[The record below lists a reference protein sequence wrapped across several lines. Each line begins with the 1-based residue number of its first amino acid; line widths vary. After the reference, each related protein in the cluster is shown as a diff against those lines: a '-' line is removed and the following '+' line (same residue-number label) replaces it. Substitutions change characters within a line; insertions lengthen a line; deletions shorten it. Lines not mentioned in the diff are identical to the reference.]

1 MGGDTKKRILKKS
14 NIMYIKKI
22 HIENFKKFKGTFDL
36 ELNDDLNIIV
46 GNNEAGKSTVIEAI
60 FLALTGLFRGKYLRN
75 ELSQYIFN
83 KDIVNEYISS
93 VNMGNAQKPPRVL
106 LEVYFGGDD
115 APALFNGSH
124 NSENSNEC
132 GVRFEIGFNE
142 KYNDEYNSII
152 ENSIKLKS
160 LPIEY
165 YDIVWTS
172 FAWDNIT
179 SRSIPLKVALIDSES
194 GKLLNGSDIYISRIV
209 KDNLETYDIVKV
221 TQAFRSLQDN
231 FSSNPSVSAINE
243 NIKNTSKIT
252 NKEMVISVDM
262 SSRNAWESFLMTYL
276 DDIPFTY
283 IGKGEQAIIKTN
295 LALGNKKAS
304 MAGVVLVEEPE
315 NHLSH
320 AKMNELISYIRKH
333 CSGKQVII
341 STHSS
346 FVANKL
352 GLSKLLLLNGSNVLK
367 LSKLSTTTE
376 TYFESLPGYNTL
388 RLILCEK
395 AILVEG
401 PSDEL
406 VVQRA
411 YLDRHGHLPIEDSI
425 DVISAY
431 NLSFLRFLEIA
442 DKLALNVC
450 VVTDNDGSVTA
461 LHEKYAAYQNRSNI
475 KICFDSSVDSWP
487 TEIDGKPYNCN
498 TLEPK
503 LLKSNSLQVFNE
515 VLGKSFSKD
524 EDLLKYM
531 KSDKTDC
538 ALAIFKSKTKIN
550 YPQYILDAIQ

>member
-1 MGGDTKKRILKKS
+1 
-14 NIMYIKKI
+14 MYIKKI
-22 HIENFKKFKGTFDL
+22 HIENFKKFKGPFDL

-60 FLALTGLFRGKYLRN
+60 FLALTGMFRGKYLRN
-75 ELSQYIFN
+75 ELSQYLFN
-83 KDIVNEYISS
+83 KDIINDYISS
-93 VNMGNAQKPPRVL
+93 VKAGNAQKPPKVL
-106 LEVYFGGDD
+106 IEVYFGGND

-132 GVRFEIGFNE
+132 GIRFEIEFNE

-152 ENSIKLKS
+152 ANSLELKS

-179 SRSIPLKVALIDSES
+179 SRSIPLKVALIESES
-194 GKLLNGSDIYISRIV
+194 GKLPNGSDIYISRII
-209 KDNLETYDIVKV
+209 KDSLETDDLVKI
-221 TQAFRSLQDN
+221 TQAFRNLQDD
-231 FSSNPSVSAINE
+231 FSSNPSVSHIND
-243 NIKNTSKIT
+243 NIKSASKIT
-252 NKEMVISVDM
+252 NKEIAISVDM

-304 MAGVVLVEEPE
+304 TAGVVLVEEPE

-367 LSKLSTTTE
+367 LSELNATTE
-376 TYFESLPGYNTL
+376 AYFESLPGYNTL
-388 RLILCEK
+388 RLILCKK

-401 PSDEL
+401 PSDKL

-411 YLDRHGHLPIEDSI
+411 YLDKHGNLPIEDSI

-442 DKLALNVC
+442 DILDLNVY
-450 VVTDNDGSVTA
+450 VITDNDGDVSA
-461 LHEKYAAYQNRSNI
+461 LQNKYAAYLNRSNI
-475 KICFDSSVDSWP
+475 KICFDSNVDSYP
-487 TEIDGKPYNCN
+487 TEIGGKPYNCN

-531 KSDKTDC
+531 KSNKTDC
-538 ALAIFKSKTKIN
+538 ALAIFKSKTKIT
-550 YPQYILDAIQ
+550 YPQYILNAIQ

>member
-1 MGGDTKKRILKKS
+1 
-14 NIMYIKKI
+14 MYIKKI
-22 HIENFKKFKGTFDL
+22 HIENFKKFKGPFDL
-36 ELNDDLNIIV
+36 ELNEDLNIIV
-46 GNNEAGKSTVIEAI
+46 GNNEAGKSTIIEAI
-60 FLALTGLFRGKYLRN
+60 FLALTGMFRGKYLRN
-75 ELSQYIFN
+75 ELSQYLFN
-83 KDIVNEYISS
+83 KDIVKDYISS
-93 VNMGNAQKPPRVL
+93 VNNGNAQKPPKVL
-106 LEVYFGGDD
+106 IEVYFDGEDT
-115 APALFNGSH
+115 PALFNGSH
-124 NSENSNEC
+124 NSENSNDC
-132 GVRFEIGFNE
+132 GVRFEIEFNE
-142 KYNDEYNSII
+142 KYNDEYNAII
-152 ENSIKLKS
+152 ENSIELKS

-194 GKLLNGSDIYISRIV
+194 GKLPNGSDIYISRIV
-209 KDNLETYDIVKV
+209 KDSLETDDIVKI
-221 TQAFRSLQDN
+221 TQAFRSLQDD
-231 FSSNPSVSAINE
+231 FSDNPSVSDINK
-243 NIKNTSKIT
+243 NLKNTSEIT
-252 NKEMVISVDM
+252 NKEIEISVDM

-304 MAGVVLVEEPE
+304 TAGVVLVEEPE

-367 LSKLSTTTE
+367 LSELSETTE
-376 TYFESLPGYNTL
+376 AYFESLSGYNTL
-388 RLILCEK
+388 RLILCKK

-411 YLDRHGHLPIEDSI
+411 YRDKHEKLPIENSI

-450 VVTDNDGSVTA
+450 VVTDNDGDVSA
-461 LHEKYAAYQNRSNI
+461 LQNKYAAYLNRPNI
-475 KICFDSSVDSWP
+475 KICFDSNVDSFP
-487 TEIDGKPYNCN
+487 TEIEGKPYNCN

-503 LLKSNSLQVFNE
+503 LLKSNSLQVFNG
-515 VLGKSFSKD
+515 VLSKSFSKD

-531 KSDKTDC
+531 KSNKTDC
-538 ALAIFKSKTKIN
+538 ALAIFKSETKIN
-550 YPQYILDAIQ
+550 YPQYILDAIK

>member
-1 MGGDTKKRILKKS
+1 
-14 NIMYIKKI
+14 MYIKKI
-22 HIENFKKFKGTFDL
+22 HIENFKKFKGPFDL
-36 ELNDDLNIIV
+36 ELNEDLNIIV

-60 FLALTGLFRGKYLRN
+60 FLALTGMFRGKYLRN
-75 ELSQYIFN
+75 ELSQYLFN
-83 KDIVNEYISS
+83 KEIVNDYIAS
-93 VNMGNAQKPPRVL
+93 VNTGNAQNPPKIL
-106 LEVYFGGDD
+106 IEVYFVGND

-132 GVRFEIGFNE
+132 GIRFEIEFNE

-152 ENSIKLKS
+152 KNSIKLKS

-179 SRSIPLKVALIDSES
+179 SRSVPLKVALIDSES
-194 GKLLNGSDIYISRIV
+194 GKLPNGSDIYISRIV
-209 KDNLETYDIVKV
+209 KDSLETDDIVKI
-221 TQAFRSLQDN
+221 TQAFRSLQDD
-231 FSSNPSVSAINE
+231 FSDNPSVSDINK
-243 NIKNTSKIT
+243 NLKNTSKIT
-252 NKEMVISVDM
+252 NKEIDISVDM

-304 MAGVVLVEEPE
+304 TAGVVLVEEPE

-320 AKMNELISYIRKH
+320 AKMNELISYIREH

-367 LSKLSTTTE
+367 LSELSETTE
-376 TYFESLPGYNTL
+376 AYFESLPGYNTL
-388 RLILCEK
+388 RLILCKK

-411 YLDRHGHLPIEDSI
+411 YLDKHDKLPIEDSI

-450 VVTDNDGSVTA
+450 VVTDNDGDVSA
-461 LHEKYAAYQNRSNI
+461 LQNKYAAYLNRSNI
-475 KICFDSSVDSWP
+475 KICFDSNVYSFP
-487 TEIDGKPYNCN
+487 TEIEGKPYNCN

-503 LLKSNSLQVFNE
+503 LLKSNSLQVFNR
-515 VLGKSFSKD
+515 VLSKSFSKD

-531 KSDKTDC
+531 KSNKTDC

>member
-1 MGGDTKKRILKKS
+1 
-14 NIMYIKKI
+14 MYIKKI
-22 HIENFKKFKGTFDL
+22 HIENFKKFKGPFDL
-36 ELNDDLNIIV
+36 ELNEGLNIIV

-60 FLALTGLFRGKYLRN
+60 FLALTGMFRGKYLRN
-75 ELSQYIFN
+75 ELSQYLFN
-83 KDIVNEYISS
+83 KDIVKDYISS
-93 VNMGNAQKPPRVL
+93 VKAGNAQKPPKVL
-106 LEVYFGGDD
+106 IEVYFGGKD

-124 NSENSNEC
+124 NSENSNDC
-132 GVRFEIGFNE
+132 GVRFEIEFNE

-152 ENSIKLKS
+152 ENSIELKS

-194 GKLLNGSDIYISRIV
+194 GKLPNGSDIYISRIV
-209 KDNLETYDIVKV
+209 KDSLETDDIVKI
-221 TQAFRSLQDN
+221 TQAFRSLQDD
-231 FSSNPSVSAINE
+231 FSDNPSVSDINK
-243 NIKNTSKIT
+243 NLKNTSKIT
-252 NKEMVISVDM
+252 NKEIEISVDM

-304 MAGVVLVEEPE
+304 TAGVVLVEEPE

-367 LSKLSTTTE
+367 LSELSATTE
-376 TYFESLPGYNTL
+376 AYFESLPGYNTL
-388 RLILCEK
+388 RPILCKK

-411 YLDRHGHLPIEDSI
+411 YLDKHEKLPIEDSI

-450 VVTDNDGSVTA
+450 VVTDNDGDVSA
-461 LHEKYAAYQNRSNI
+461 LQNKYAAYLNRSNI
-475 KICFDSSVDSWP
+475 KICFDSNVDSFP
-487 TEIDGKPYNCN
+487 TEIEGKPYNCN

-503 LLKSNSLQVFNE
+503 LLRELYRS
-515 VLGKSFSKD
+515 
-524 EDLLKYM
+524 
-531 KSDKTDC
+531 
-538 ALAIFKSKTKIN
+538 
-550 YPQYILDAIQ
+550 

>member
-1 MGGDTKKRILKKS
+1 
-14 NIMYIKKI
+14 MYVKKI
-22 HIENFKKFKGTFDL
+22 HIENFKKFKGPFDL
-36 ELNDDLNIIV
+36 ELNEDLNIIV
-46 GNNEAGKSTVIEAI
+46 GNNEAGKSTIIEAI
-60 FLALTGLFRGKYLRN
+60 FLALTGMFRGKYLRN
-75 ELSQYIFN
+75 ELSQYLFN
-83 KDIVNEYISS
+83 KDIVKDYISS
-93 VNMGNAQKPPRVL
+93 VKAGNAQKPPKVL
-106 LEVYFGGDD
+106 IEVYFGGED

-124 NSENSNEC
+124 NSENSNDC
-132 GVRFEIGFNE
+132 GVRFEIEFNE

-152 ENSIKLKS
+152 ENSIDLKS

-194 GKLLNGSDIYISRIV
+194 GKLPNGSDIYISRIV
-209 KDNLETYDIVKV
+209 KDSLETDDIVKI
-221 TQAFRSLQDN
+221 TQAFRSLQDD
-231 FSSNPSVSAINE
+231 FSDNPSVSDINK
-243 NIKNTSKIT
+243 NLKNTSEIT
-252 NKEMVISVDM
+252 NKEIEISVDM

-304 MAGVVLVEEPE
+304 TAGVVLVEEPE

-333 CSGKQVII
+333 CSGKQEII

-367 LSKLSTTTE
+367 LSELSETTE
-376 TYFESLPGYNTL
+376 AYFESLPGYNTL
-388 RLILCEK
+388 RLILCKK

-411 YLDRHGHLPIEDSI
+411 YRDKHEKLPIENSI

-431 NLSFLRFLEIA
+431 NLYFLRFLEIA

-450 VVTDNDGSVTA
+450 VVTDNDGDVSA
-461 LHEKYAAYQNRSNI
+461 LQNKYAAYLNRPNI
-475 KICFDSSVDSWP
+475 KICFDSNVDSFP
-487 TEIDGKPYNCN
+487 TEIEGKPYNCN

-503 LLKSNSLQVFNE
+503 LLKSNSLQVFNG
-515 VLGKSFSKD
+515 VLSKSFSKD

-531 KSDKTDC
+531 KSNKTDC
-538 ALAIFKSKTKIN
+538 ALAIFKSETKIN
-550 YPQYILDAIQ
+550 YPQYILDAIK

>member
-1 MGGDTKKRILKKS
+1 
-14 NIMYIKKI
+14 MYIKKI
-22 HIENFKKFKGTFDL
+22 HIENFKKFKGPFDL
-36 ELNDDLNIIV
+36 ELNEDLNIIV
-46 GNNEAGKSTVIEAI
+46 GNNEAGKSTIIEAI
-60 FLALTGLFRGKYLRN
+60 FLALTGMFRGKYLRN
-75 ELSQYIFN
+75 ELSQYLFN
-83 KDIVNEYISS
+83 KDIVNDYISS
-93 VNMGNAQKPPRVL
+93 VNNGNAQKPPKIL
-106 LEVYFGGDD
+106 IEVYFGGED

-124 NSENSNEC
+124 NSENSNDC
-132 GVRFEIGFNE
+132 GVRFEIEFNE

-152 ENSIKLKS
+152 ENSIELKS

-194 GKLLNGSDIYISRIV
+194 GKLPNGSDIYISRIV
-209 KDNLETYDIVKV
+209 KDSLETDDIVKI
-221 TQAFRSLQDN
+221 TQAFRSLQDD
-231 FSSNPSVSAINE
+231 FSDNPSVSDINK
-243 NIKNTSKIT
+243 NLKNTSKIT
-252 NKEMVISVDM
+252 NKEIEISVDM

-304 MAGVVLVEEPE
+304 TAGVVLVEEPE

-320 AKMNELISYIRKH
+320 AKMNELISYIREH
-333 CSGKQVII
+333 CTGKQVII

-352 GLSKLLLLNGSNVLK
+352 GLSKLLLLNGGNVLK
-367 LSKLSTTTE
+367 LSELSETTE
-376 TYFESLPGYNTL
+376 AYFESLPGYNTL
-388 RLILCEK
+388 RLILCKK

-411 YLDRHGHLPIEDSI
+411 YLDKHGKLPIEDSI

-450 VVTDNDGSVTA
+450 VVTDNDGDVSA
-461 LHEKYAAYQNRSNI
+461 LQNKYAAYLNRSNI
-475 KICFDSSVDSWP
+475 KICFDSNVDSFP
-487 TEIDGKPYNCN
+487 TEIEGKPYNCN

-503 LLKSNSLQVFNE
+503 LLKSNSLQVFNG
-515 VLGKSFSKD
+515 VLSKSFSKD

-531 KSDKTDC
+531 KSNKTDC
-538 ALAIFKSKTKIN
+538 ALAIFKSETKIN

>member
-1 MGGDTKKRILKKS
+1 MK
-14 NIMYIKKI
+14 NIMM
-22 HIENFKKFKGTFDL
+22 
-36 ELNDDLNIIV
+36 NII
-46 GNNEAGKSTVIEAI
+46 
-60 FLALTGLFRGKYLRN
+60 
-75 ELSQYIFN
+75 
-83 KDIVNEYISS
+83 
-93 VNMGNAQKPPRVL
+93 
-106 LEVYFGGDD
+106 
-115 APALFNGSH
+115 
-124 NSENSNEC
+124 
-132 GVRFEIGFNE
+132 
-142 KYNDEYNSII
+142 SII
-152 ENSIKLKS
+152 ENSIELKS

-194 GKLLNGSDIYISRIV
+194 GKLPNGSDIYISRIV
-209 KDNLETYDIVKV
+209 KDSLETDDIVKI
-221 TQAFRSLQDN
+221 TQAFRSLQDD
-231 FSSNPSVSAINE
+231 FSDNPSVSDINK
-243 NIKNTSKIT
+243 NLKNTSKIT
-252 NKEMVISVDM
+252 NKEIEISVDM

-295 LALGNKKAS
+295 LALGNKKVS
-304 MAGVVLVEEPE
+304 NVGVVLVEEPE

-320 AKMNELISYIRKH
+320 AKMNELISYIREH
-333 CSGKQVII
+333 CTGKQVII

-352 GLSKLLLLNGSNVLK
+352 GLSKLLLLNGNNVLK
-367 LSKLSTTTE
+367 LSNLDINTE
-376 TYFESLPGYNTL
+376 AYFESLPGYNTL
-388 RLILCEK
+388 RLILCKK

-411 YLDRHGHLPIEDSI
+411 YLDKHEKLPIEDSI

-450 VVTDNDGSVTA
+450 VVTDNDGDVSA
-461 LHEKYAAYQNRSNI
+461 LQNKYAAYLNRSNI
-475 KICFDSSVDSWP
+475 KICFDSNVDSFP

-498 TLEPK
+498 TLEPE
-503 LLKSNSLQVFNE
+503 LLKSNSLHVFNKI
-515 VLGKSFSKD
+515 LSKSFSKD

-531 KSDKTDC
+531 KSNKTDC
-538 ALAIFKSKTKIN
+538 ALAIFKSETKIN

>member
-1 MGGDTKKRILKKS
+1 
-14 NIMYIKKI
+14 MYIKKI
-22 HIENFKKFKGTFDL
+22 HIENFKKFKGPFDL
-36 ELNDDLNIIV
+36 ELNEDLNIIV

-60 FLALTGLFRGKYLRN
+60 FLALTGMFRGKYLRN
-75 ELSQYIFN
+75 ELSQYLFN
-83 KDIVNEYISS
+83 KEIVNDYIAS
-93 VNMGNAQKPPRVL
+93 VNTGNAQNPPKIL
-106 LEVYFGGDD
+106 IEVYFGGND

-132 GVRFEIGFNE
+132 GIRFEIEFNE

-152 ENSIKLKS
+152 KNSIKLKS

-179 SRSIPLKVALIDSES
+179 SRSVPLKVALIDSES
-194 GKLLNGSDIYISRIV
+194 GKLPNGSDIYISRIV
-209 KDNLETYDIVKV
+209 KDSLETDDIVKI
-221 TQAFRSLQDN
+221 TQAFRSLQDD
-231 FSSNPSVSAINE
+231 FSDNPSVSDINK
-243 NIKNTSKIT
+243 NLKNTSKIT
-252 NKEMVISVDM
+252 NKEIEISVDM
-262 SSRNAWESFLMTYL
+262 SSRNAWESFLMTCL

-304 MAGVVLVEEPE
+304 TAGVVLVEEPE

-352 GLSKLLLLNGSNVLK
+352 GLSKLLLLNESNVLK
-367 LSKLSTTTE
+367 LSELNATTE
-376 TYFESLPGYNTL
+376 AYFESLPGYNTL
-388 RLILCEK
+388 RLILCNK

-411 YLDRHGHLPIEDSI
+411 YLDKHEKLPIEDSI

-431 NLSFLRFLEIA
+431 NLSFLRFLEVA

-450 VVTDNDGSVTA
+450 VVTDNDGDVSA
-461 LHEKYAAYQNRSNI
+461 LQNKYAAYLNRSNI
-475 KICFDSSVDSWP
+475 KICFDSNVDSFP
-487 TEIDGKPYNCN
+487 TEIEGKPYNCN

-503 LLKSNSLQVFNE
+503 LLKSNSLQVFNR
-515 VLGKSFSKD
+515 VLSKSFSKD

-531 KSDKTDC
+531 KSNKTDC

>member
-1 MGGDTKKRILKKS
+1 
-14 NIMYIKKI
+14 MYIKKI
-22 HIENFKKFKGTFDL
+22 HIENFKKFKGSFNL

-60 FLALTGLFRGKYLRN
+60 FIALTGMFRGKYLRN
-75 ELSQYIFN
+75 ELSQYLFN
-83 KDIVNEYISS
+83 KDIVKDYISS
-93 VNMGNAQKPPRVL
+93 VKAVNAQKPPKVL
-106 LEVYFGGDD
+106 IEVYFGGKD

-124 NSENSNEC
+124 NSENSNDC
-132 GVRFEIGFNE
+132 GVRFEIEFNE

-194 GKLLNGSDIYISRIV
+194 GKLPNGSDIYISRIV
-209 KDNLETYDIVKV
+209 KNSLETDDIVKI
-221 TQAFRSLQDN
+221 TQAFRSLQDD
-231 FSSNPSVSAINE
+231 FSDNPSVSDINK
-243 NIKNTSKIT
+243 NLKNTSKIT
-252 NKEMVISVDM
+252 NKEIEISVDM

-304 MAGVVLVEEPE
+304 TAGVVLVEEPE

-352 GLSKLLLLNGSNVLK
+352 GLSKMLLLNGSNVLK
-367 LSKLSTTTE
+367 LSELSATTE
-376 TYFESLPGYNTL
+376 AYFESLPGYNTL
-388 RLILCEK
+388 RLILCKK

-411 YLDRHGHLPIEDSI
+411 YLDKHGHLPIEDSI

-442 DKLALNVC
+442 DKLALNVY
-450 VVTDNDGSVTA
+450 VVTDNDGDVSA
-461 LHEKYAAYQNRSNI
+461 LQNKYAAYLNRSNI
-475 KICFDSSVDSWP
+475 KICFDSNVDSFP
-487 TEIDGKPYNCN
+487 TEIEGKPYNCN

-503 LLKSNSLQVFNE
+503 LLKSNSLQIFNS
-515 VLGKSFSKD
+515 VLSKSFSKD

-531 KSDKTDC
+531 KSNKTDC

-550 YPQYILDAIQ
+550 YPQYILNAIQ

>member
-1 MGGDTKKRILKKS
+1 
-14 NIMYIKKI
+14 MYIKKI
-22 HIENFKKFKGTFDL
+22 HIENFKKFKGSFNL

-60 FLALTGLFRGKYLRN
+60 FIALTGMFRGKYLRN
-75 ELSQYIFN
+75 ELSQYLFN
-83 KDIVNEYISS
+83 KDIVKDYISS
-93 VNMGNAQKPPRVL
+93 VKAGNAQKPPKVL
-106 LEVYFGGDD
+106 IEVYFGGKD

-124 NSENSNEC
+124 NSENSNDC
-132 GVRFEIGFNE
+132 GVRFEIEFNE

-194 GKLLNGSDIYISRIV
+194 GKLPNGSDIYISRIV
-209 KDNLETYDIVKV
+209 KNSLETDDIVKI
-221 TQAFRSLQDN
+221 TQAFRSLQDD
-231 FSSNPSVSAINE
+231 FSDNPSVSDINK
-243 NIKNTSKIT
+243 NLKNTSKIT
-252 NKEMVISVDM
+252 NKEIEISVDM

-304 MAGVVLVEEPE
+304 TAGVVLVEEPE

-320 AKMNELISYIRKH
+320 TKMNELISYIRKH

-367 LSKLSTTTE
+367 LSELSATTE
-376 TYFESLPGYNTL
+376 AYFESLPGYNTL
-388 RLILCEK
+388 RLILCKK

-411 YLDRHGHLPIEDSI
+411 YLDKHGHLPIEDSI

-442 DKLALNVC
+442 DKLALNVY
-450 VVTDNDGSVTA
+450 VVTDNDGDVSA
-461 LHEKYAAYQNRSNI
+461 LQNKYAAYLNRSNI
-475 KICFDSSVDSWP
+475 KICFDSNVDSFP
-487 TEIDGKPYNCN
+487 TEIEGKPYNCN

-503 LLKSNSLQVFNE
+503 LLKSNSLQIFNS
-515 VLGKSFSKD
+515 VLSKSFSKD

-531 KSDKTDC
+531 KSNKTDC

-550 YPQYILDAIQ
+550 YPQYILNAIQ